1 MALLSLL
8 LLCAPTFGQSS
19 EPPSRKEQKNL
30 VQEYLQLSRRD
41 ADTASRRAAIIQRLD
56 SVILS
61 KKSERKKWRKELEKL
76 ERKRPRLE
84 KESGKHWYWPKEKRG
99 LYYVGGELKK
109 PKGLLIGMHGGGT
122 GSGDASGPWNIMK
135 QTAKDLDWVGIFP
148 EVLEKTERG
157 WTDSG
162 TEEWVL
168 QLIEDA
174 LRTWKIDPNQVYF
187 SGHSMGGFGT
197 WLLGGHHPDIAAGL
211 AASAGAPTPV
221 YGPDGTILEIDF
233 GVVPNLRNTRMVV
246 FQSLDDPRVPP
257 DANQAAVADI
267 KKAKKRWKGFEKF
280 EYREVDG
287 RGHGYPEEGY
297 GTLLEAIADARRTP
311 LPEYFLWQPS
321 LPWKQQYFWVY
332 WPTPQ
337 KNTILECRRNKN
349 TVSFSSLETLDGL
362 EILLQEGLFDL
373 DQEIVIQINGVET
386 NRATA
391 TPTLGTLLLTWHGTD
406 KGREFI
412 ARIPARIP
420 AQNPTP

>member
-1 MALLSLL
+1 MRLQSMAPLSLL

-135 QTAKDLDWVGIFP
+135 QTAKNLDWVGIFP

-174 LRTWKIDPNQVYF
+174 LRTWDIDPNQVYF

-246 FQSLDDPRVPP
+246 FQSLDDPQVPP
-257 DANQAAVADI
+257 DANQAAVADV
-267 KKAKKRWKGFEKF
+267 KKAKKR
-280 EYREVDG
+280 
-287 RGHGYPEEGY
+287 
-297 GTLLEAIADARRTP
+297 
-311 LPEYFLWQPS
+311 
-321 LPWKQQYFWVY
+321 
-332 WPTPQ
+332 
-337 KNTILECRRNKN
+337 
-349 TVSFSSLETLDGL
+349 
-362 EILLQEGLFDL
+362 
-373 DQEIVIQINGVET
+373 
-386 NRATA
+386 
-391 TPTLGTLLLTWHGTD
+391 
-406 KGREFI
+406 
-412 ARIPARIP
+412 
-420 AQNPTP
+420 